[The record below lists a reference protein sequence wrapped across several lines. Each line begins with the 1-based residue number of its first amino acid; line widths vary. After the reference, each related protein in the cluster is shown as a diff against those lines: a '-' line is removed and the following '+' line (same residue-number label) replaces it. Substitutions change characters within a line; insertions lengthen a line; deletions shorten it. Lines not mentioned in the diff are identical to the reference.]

1 MASQTGLAKQLA
13 SWVRTLVVICGFSV
27 LVAVPLLYLA
37 GKFSPK
43 VSDTPGEPVQAERAP
58 GEAVLVRQV
67 SLPVIESAV
76 GSIRAVREMAVGSKL
91 LARVVEVNLRAGQ
104 EVKIDDVLVRLDD
117 TDLQAKLQQAKA
129 TVTSMEA
136 VRAQALADE
145 QRSATLIQSNA
156 ISRQDYEKAQTA
168 LRSADAELQRA
179 KETVNEVQA
188 ALDWATVRAPFDG
201 TVIDKQV
208 DVGDMVTPGQLLVTL
223 YDPSQMQLVANVRES
238 LTHELEVGQDIG
250 VRIDGLA
257 KQCMGRI
264 SEIVPQAQASS
275 RAFQVKVTGPCPD
288 GIYSGMFGRIL
299 IPLGEEMVTVI
310 PRGAVRNVGQ
320 LELVE
325 VVEKDRM
332 IQRAIRTGRELDAVL
347 AEDGTALSD
356 QIEVL
361 SGLQAGEQVFV
372 PAASASVPTAVT
384 GTQNT
389 GTQSGVAQEA
399 SHD

>member
-1 MASQTGLAKQLA
+1 MARQTGLAKQLA
-13 SWVRTLVVICGFSV
+13 GWGRTLVVICGFSV

-43 VSDTPGEPVQAERAP
+43 VSETPSEPAQAERPA
-58 GEAVLVRQV
+58 GTTVEVRQI
-67 SLPVIESAV
+67 SLPVVESAV

-104 EVKIDDVLVRLDD
+104 EVKTDDVLVRLDD

-179 KETVNEVQA
+179 RETVNEVQA

-223 YDPSQMQLVANVRES
+223 YDPKQMQLVANVRES
-238 LTHELEVGQDIG
+238 LTHMLGVGQDIG
-250 VRIDGLA
+250 VRIDGLD
-257 KQCMGRI
+257 KQCTGKV

-299 IPLGEEMVTVI
+299 IPLGEESVTVI
-310 PRGAVRNVGQ
+310 PRQAIRKVGQ

-325 VVEKDRM
+325 VMEQDRM
-332 IQRAIRTGRELDAVL
+332 IQRAIRTGRELGDVTT
-347 AEDGTALSD
+347 EDGKILSD

-361 SGLQAGEQVFV
+361 SGLQAGELVFV
-372 PAASASVPTAVT
+372 PATSSAAPAAAA
-384 GTQNT
+384 GAQNT
-389 GTQSGVAQEA
+389 EAQSGTAQEA
-399 SHD
+399 SHE

>member
-1 MASQTGLAKQLA
+1 MARQTGLAKQLA
-13 SWVRTLVVICGFSV
+13 GWGRTLVVICGFSV

-43 VSDTPGEPVQAERAP
+43 VSETPSEAAQAERPA
-58 GEAVLVRQV
+58 GTTVEVRQI
-67 SLPVIESAV
+67 SLPVVESAV

-104 EVKIDDVLVRLDD
+104 EVKTDDVLVRLDD

-179 KETVNEVQA
+179 RETVNEVQA

-223 YDPSQMQLVANVRES
+223 YDPKQMQLVANVRES
-238 LTHELEVGQDIG
+238 LTHMLGVGQDIG
-250 VRIDGLA
+250 VRIDGLD
-257 KQCMGRI
+257 KQCTGKV

-299 IPLGEEMVTVI
+299 IPLGEESVTVI
-310 PRGAVRNVGQ
+310 PRQAIRKVGQ

-325 VVEKDRM
+325 VMEQDRM
-332 IQRAIRTGRELDAVL
+332 IQRAIRTGRELGDVTT
-347 AEDGTALSD
+347 EDGKILSD

-361 SGLQAGEQVFV
+361 SGLQAGELVFIPATSSAV
-372 PAASASVPTAVT
+372 PAAAAGGQKTDA
-384 GTQNT
+384 
-389 GTQSGVAQEA
+389 QSGTAQEA
-399 SHD
+399 SHE

>member
-1 MASQTGLAKQLA
+1 MTRQTGFAKQLA
-13 SWVRTLVVICGFSV
+13 GWIRTLLVIGGFSV

-43 VSDTPGEPVQAERAP
+43 VSESPSEPVQAERPA
-58 GEAVLVRQV
+58 GEAVPVRQV
-67 SLPVIESAV
+67 SLPVVESAV

-104 EVKIDDVLVRLDD
+104 EVKRDDVLVRLDD

-145 QRSATLIQSNA
+145 QRAATLIQSNA

-168 LRSADAELQRA
+168 LRSAEADLQRA

-188 ALDWATVRAPFDG
+188 SLDWATVRAPIDG

-223 YDPSQMQLVANVRES
+223 YDPKQMQLVANVRES
-238 LTHELEVGQDIG
+238 LTDKLEVGQDIG
-250 VRIDGLA
+250 VRIDGLQ
-257 KQCMGRI
+257 KQCVGRI
-264 SEIVPQAQASS
+264 SEKVPQAQASS
-275 RAFQVKVTGPCPD
+275 RAFQVKVTGPCPE

-299 IPLGEEMVTVI
+299 IPLGEETVI
-310 PRGAVRNVGQ
+310 VVPGRAIRKVGQ

-325 VVEKDRM
+325 VMEKDRM
-332 IQRAIRTGRELDAVL
+332 IQRAIRTGRELGDL
-347 AEDGTALSD
+347 PTEDGQVLSD
-356 QIEVL
+356 QVEVL
-361 SGLQAGEQVFV
+361 SGLQPGEQVFV
-372 PAASASVPTAVT
+372 PAASSAVPTGAAGERKVEAR
-384 GTQNT
+384 
-389 GTQSGVAQEA
+389 SGVAQEA
-399 SHD
+399 SHE